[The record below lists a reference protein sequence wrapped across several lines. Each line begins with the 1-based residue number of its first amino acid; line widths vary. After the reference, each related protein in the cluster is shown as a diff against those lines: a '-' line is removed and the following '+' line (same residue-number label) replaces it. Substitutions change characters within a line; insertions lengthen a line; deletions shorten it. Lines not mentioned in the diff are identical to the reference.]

1 MTQVSA
7 SYTFDD
13 YGYRLPPSTLYYLHL
28 LLRLEGDYHRT
39 WTLDW
44 NRDALTAQEE
54 EMVSGSCL
62 VALLYLQEAG
72 VLRLEPG
79 RRWLF
84 GMGQGSPRVYREHA
98 YQENTDTSVQVP
110 VAGLEALFAAA
121 LTDLPL
127 ARKNGVSVESLAEE
141 VLGDLDDEPW
151 RGVLSVQQELL
162 SEVGILRV
170 KQTEV
175 PRSTLQDDVRLV
187 PNMAVVADYAAE
199 AERVAASLAVLEH
212 DQAELCR
219 GIRRDIGELL

>member
-1 MTQVSA
+1 MTHVSA
-7 SYTFDD
+7 RYTFDD
-13 YGYRLPPSTLYYLHL
+13 YDNRLPPSTLYYLHL
-28 LLRLEGDYHRT
+28 LLRLEHDDHRT

-44 NRDALTAQEE
+44 NRDALTEQEE

-62 VALLYLQEAG
+62 VALLCLQEAG

-84 GMGQGSPRVYREHA
+84 GLGQGSPRVYRNDAPDLAER
-98 YQENTDTSVQVP
+98 EPT
-110 VAGLEALFAAA
+110 AGLEALFADT
-121 LTDLPL
+121 LTDYFL
-127 ARKNGVSVESLAEE
+127 AGKNGVSVERLADE
-141 VLGDLDDEPW
+141 VLGNLADEPW

-162 SEVGILRV
+162 SEVGVLRV

-175 PRSTLQDDVRLV
+175 PRSTLEDDVRLV

-219 GIRRDIGELL
+219 AIRRDIGTLL